1 MQAAIL
7 KSTFS
12 FFFVSVPPES
22 VIILDSKG
30 VTIEDHTLGPY
41 NEGSGIN
48 ITCVAI
54 GGKSFPVF
62 IPYTY
67 VRCVCVCAK
76 VLTLQRLCLTIKSD
90 ERENVGERFSHF
102 I

>member
-54 GGKSFPVF
+54 GGKSLPVF

-67 VRCVCVCAK
+67 LRCVCVCVCKSVDAA
-76 VLTLQRLCLTIKSD
+76 TLVSD
-90 ERENVGERFSHF
+90 N
-102 I
+102 